1 MFRVL
6 DIYIIQ
12 DFSLWFYYFLGVAF
26 NFTMNQKF
34 CIKMF
39 DKVRIF
45 VLNFMLPSSRSYPLL
60 TFRRERAAR
69 KVGMA
74 VKG

>member
-26 NFTMNQKF
+26 NFTMNPGNLVGLKITFFIDAHVHHEYNMRMIQVLGK
-34 CIKMF
+34 IK
-39 DKVRIF
+39 
-45 VLNFMLPSSRSYPLL
+45 
-60 TFRRERAAR
+60 R
-69 KVGMA
+69 KGRCFIA
-74 VKG
+74 QDR

>member
-26 NFTMNQKF
+26 NFTMNLREF
-34 CIKMF
+34 CGLKNN
-39 DKVRIF
+39 IF
-45 VLNFMLPSSRSYPLL
+45 IDTHVYH
-60 TFRRERAAR
+60 EI
-69 KVGMA
+69 
-74 VKG
+74 

>member
-26 NFTMNQKF
+26 NFTMNLGLNMSK
-34 CIKMF
+34 
-39 DKVRIF
+39 KVLTYQPELYLGWVNAI
-45 VLNFMLPSSRSYPLL
+45 NF
-60 TFRRERAAR
+60 
-69 KVGMA
+69 
-74 VKG
+74 

>member
-26 NFTMNQKF
+26 NFTMNHKNREYRNGALYLLQRGSGSMRILHPKALTYMRKF
-34 CIKMF
+34 N
-39 DKVRIF
+39 R
-45 VLNFMLPSSRSYPLL
+45 L
-60 TFRRERAAR
+60 
-69 KVGMA
+69 
-74 VKG
+74 

>member
-26 NFTMNQKF
+26 NFTMN
-34 CIKMF
+34 
-39 DKVRIF
+39 RF
-45 VLNFMLPSSRSYPLL
+45 VLEYKKTYLNYKSVIDINHL
-60 TFRRERAAR
+60 
-69 KVGMA
+69 V
-74 VKG
+74 

>member
-26 NFTMNQKF
+26 NFTMNPKF
-34 CIKMF
+34 FKTMTQTYVCNINQNMIK
-39 DKVRIF
+39 
-45 VLNFMLPSSRSYPLL
+45 SSHTVNS
-60 TFRRERAAR
+60 
-69 KVGMA
+69 K
-74 VKG
+74 

>member
-26 NFTMNQKF
+26 NFTMNQQH
-34 CIKMF
+34 
-39 DKVRIF
+39 IF
-45 VLNFMLPSSRSYPLL
+45 
-60 TFRRERAAR
+60 T
-69 KVGMA
+69 K
-74 VKG
+74 KGW

>member
-26 NFTMNQKF
+26 NFTMNLIENDRQDLLNSYGKF
-34 CIKMF
+34 AIIDMIC
-39 DKVRIF
+39 
-45 VLNFMLPSSRSYPLL
+45 VL
-60 TFRRERAAR
+60 
-69 KVGMA
+69 V
-74 VKG
+74 

>member
-26 NFTMNQKF
+26 NFTILKYKE
-34 CIKMF
+34 IA
-39 DKVRIF
+39 RIRKSHYKS
-45 VLNFMLPSSRSYPLL
+45 VLRLKDRALKSL
-60 TFRRERAAR
+60 RENM
-69 KVGMA
+69 GND
-74 VKG
+74 GWE

>member
-26 NFTMNQKF
+26 NFTMN
-34 CIKMF
+34 
-39 DKVRIF
+39 RINL
-45 VLNFMLPSSRSYPLL
+45 VKKRL
-60 TFRRERAAR
+60 TKEICVAII
-69 KVGMA
+69 
-74 VKG
+74 